1 MIPALLNGVRFH
13 AHIYLLSLFEYAYIR
28 VIYLYL
34 ESMDGIIDSVRFL
47 FKQLSYA
54 VMYQN
59 LKCNVS
65 KSSIEIKRA

>member
-47 FKQLSYA
+47 FKQLSYLYTI
-54 VMYQN
+54 YQF
-59 LKCNVS
+59 LALAL
-65 KSSIEIKRA
+65 E